1 MKKENNTE
9 TVNEYM
15 RALEHP
21 LKTEIE
27 FVRST
32 ILNASNKIAERVK
45 WNAPSFYYKK
55 DMATF
60 NLRQRNF
67 IHLVFIFPDG
77 LIENTSGLL
86 EGDYIDRR
94 MIYFQNMEDIKSK
107 KTALEDVVREWVKL
121 INE

>member
-27 FVRST
+27 FVRSS

-55 DMATF
+55 DMAAF

-67 IHLVFIFPDG
+67 IHLVFIFPNG